1 MLPSFCQ
8 TAIAIERAP
17 LTVQR
22 GTKVRD
28 WTRATTHTVPGC
40 SVQPGGTDGTWGETR
55 NGATVRATLYAPPNA
70 DIAFGDKV
78 VVAGRVYAIDGEPQ
92 PWTSPTGRIDHVVCA
107 LVDWRG

>member
-28 WTRATTHTVPGC
+28 WTQAATHTVTGC
-40 SVQPGGTDGTWGETR
+40 SIQPGGTDGTWGETR

-78 VVAGRVYAIDGEPQ
+78 IHAGRIYAIDGEPYD
-92 PWTSPTGRIDHVVCA
+92 WRSATGRVSHRQA
-107 LVDWRG
+107 RLKTWSG